1 MDKNI
6 GFIRKIKLDWLDA
19 IASYV
24 SSGCEDNL
32 ELRTRL
38 DPVLSDDLS
47 GKDSKRKTSDVLISI
62 WLKNKFE
69 HPELHQFAVDTFM
82 HSSQP
87 EERLWLH
94 YGLTILYYEFFV
106 DCMEEI
112 GKLARHGE
120 LITNKRLTSAIMAK
134 RGQLGSLERTIARVN
149 QNLKEWGI
157 LIETEKRYTY
167 QAKMREFK
175 SENQALQA
183 WMIACLLTSKQVQQ
197 MPYEDI
203 LRQPGLFPFQIN
215 VRADYL
221 RKEGWF
227 NIYRQGAGYL
237 MVERG

>member
-19 IASYV
+19 VAAYV
-24 SSGCEDNL
+24 SNGDEDQH

-38 DPVLSDDLS
+38 DPVLSTDLT
-47 GKDSKRKTSDVLISI
+47 GKDSKRKTSDVLITI
-62 WLKNKFE
+62 WLKNKTS
-69 HPELHQFAVDTFM
+69 HPDLHQFAVNTFL
-82 HSSQP
+82 QTNQT

-94 YGLTILYYEFFV
+94 YGLTILSYEFFV

-120 LITNKRLTSAIMAK
+120 LINNKKLTSAIMAK

-149 QNLKEWGI
+149 QNLREWDI

-167 QAKMREFK
+167 QARLREFK
-175 SENQALQA
+175 TENQALQA

-203 LRQPGLFPFQIN
+203 LRQPGLFPFNID
-215 VRADYL
+215 VSVDYL
-221 RKEGWF
+221 KKAEWL

-237 MVERG
+237 MVERK